1 MGSFI
6 FQRKNYLNA
15 HNDFLLW
22 KIFIEYIKSNMK

>member
-6 FQRKNYLNA
+6 FQRKNSFNA
-15 HNDFLLW
+15 HNDLLLW